1 MKKSIFFKAKRV
13 DNGEWDVGTLT
24 FGDMLICGKLDR
36 DGLDTQYSFV
46 EIDPSTLC
54 RCVEIEDKTGN
65 ILFEHDIIEK
75 ESYTDCD
82 AYVNSEG
89 YVGVLQWTEDLCSWD
104 IRTSK
109 GCRELSKELEFT
121 DFKNHC
127 KVVGNEFDN
136 PELLEQFHI
145 PSMSEKVI
153 EDKEEMEL

>member
-1 MKKSIFFKAKRV
+1 MRSSNLFKAKRTDNQEWIVGYLYRVSENHPPFIMLSDRYGESYEV
-13 DNGEWDVGTLT
+13 DE
-24 FGDMLICGKLDR
+24 
-36 DGLDTQYSFV
+36 
-46 EIDPSTLC
+46 STIC
-54 RCVEIEDKTGN
+54 RCVGIEDSTKN
-65 ILFEHDIIEK
+65 LLFEHDIIEK
-75 ESYTDCD
+75 EFYTDWD
-82 AYVNSEG
+82 AYANSEG

-145 PSMSEKVI
+145 PSMREKVL